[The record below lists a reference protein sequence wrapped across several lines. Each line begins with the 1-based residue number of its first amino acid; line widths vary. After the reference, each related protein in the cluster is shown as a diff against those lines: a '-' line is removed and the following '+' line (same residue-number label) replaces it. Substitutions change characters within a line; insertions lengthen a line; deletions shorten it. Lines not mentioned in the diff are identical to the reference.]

1 MEALNRAL
9 KLTMWKG
16 AIESSWQ
23 KLTPKCTTVVLTTV
37 LLKVERGAVR
47 YKSSL
52 FAKHYVYYSYLYRL
66 KSTTTVYFFTIL
78 LYCFDNRSRMYQSS

>member
-1 MEALNRAL
+1 MEALKRAL

-52 FAKHYVYYSYLYRL
+52 FAKYYVHYFYRL
-66 KSTTTVYFFTIL
+66 KSTTTGYLFTIL
-78 LYCFDNRSRMYQSS
+78 LYCFDNRSRMYKSS

>member
-37 LLKVERGAVR
+37 LLKVERGAER

-52 FAKHYVYYSYLYRL
+52 FVKYYVYSLYRL
-66 KSTTTVYFFTIL
+66 KSTMTVYFFTIL